1 MAPSP
6 PSGSISERARDV
18 TSSRD
23 PSPPRASRGTEH
35 SFPPEGQSSHIPL
48 QWTLGPADPSGLFSC
63 SPRQGL
69 LFFAPDHY
77 LGPWP
82 PVLLPAPPLTL
93 QAARPR
99 FVCTCWVRVNRSCA
113 LALGDHTAEEPH
125 ATAVDTPG
133 PGWAG
138 VSKLVCTPLFQMFQK
153 EKQVLEELSRLT
165 GTRLQPLTR
174 GLF

>member
-1 MAPSP
+1 M
-6 PSGSISERARDV
+6 R
-18 TSSRD
+18 
-23 PSPPRASRGTEH
+23 
-35 SFPPEGQSSHIPL
+35 
-48 QWTLGPADPSGLFSC
+48 
-63 SPRQGL
+63 
-69 LFFAPDHY
+69 
-77 LGPWP
+77 
-82 PVLLPAPPLTL
+82 
-93 QAARPR
+93 
-99 FVCTCWVRVNRSCA
+99 WVRVNRTRSCA
-113 LALGDHTAEEPH
+113 LALGGHAAEEPH